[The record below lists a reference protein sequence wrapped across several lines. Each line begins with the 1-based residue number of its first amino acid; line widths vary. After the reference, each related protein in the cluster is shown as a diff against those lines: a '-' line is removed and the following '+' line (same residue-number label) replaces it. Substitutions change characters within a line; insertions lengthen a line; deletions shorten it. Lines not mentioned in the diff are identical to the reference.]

1 MDENKRGSFGSTIGF
16 LLSAIGSAVGL
27 GNIWGFPYK
36 MGRCGG
42 FTFLIVSYE
51 SSQGVESTQRL
62 IATVLVC
69 RASTATTPRG
79 VVIQQVVLKRES

>member
-1 MDENKRGSFGSTIGF
+1 MAHRVS
-16 LLSAIGSAVGL
+16 
-27 GNIWGFPYK
+27 
-36 MGRCGG
+36 
-42 FTFLIVSYE
+42 LIVSYE